1 MFDSERGELG
11 PYQLDAS
18 AGPALQHN
26 ERVEPRNAASA
37 VPARPMSRSARP
49 VAD

>member
-18 AGPALQHN
+18 AGFGF
-26 ERVEPRNAASA
+26 AAQ
-37 VPARPMSRSARP
+37 
-49 VAD
+49 